1 MRRPR
6 LVDVPLARAAA
17 AHPVPPPSPGRDSPG
32 RGAGPAAQPAP
43 SPRSRQRRSPGAALI
58 VPPAPG
64 TMDELDQSPLVSS
77 SSSSGP
83 PRPQQPQFN
92 YQFVL
97 DDEKEEDEDEEEEE
111 EDEDFDEQL
120 EVMERKPVAA
130 PQERPSPP
138 QDRGSPAEPPR
149 PAAPE
154 PEREPPQPAWSP
166 PPAAS
171 SSSSAASTPSPGP
184 ERPAPPQPEPRRR
197 GSSSGSADE
206 TLFALPAT
214 SAPLMHSSSDK
225 VVDLQEQPGSTK
237 SLGQEDFTAVPL
249 DTAAS
254 LLSFSPLSADP
265 FKEHAAFDTLSD
277 GLPARGI
284 YKESA
289 SEVCKETME
298 NVRNPF
304 LAEGSK
310 KDTSEMKYSE
320 MEPSFAKAEAAI
332 LFQAEEEV
340 QLEGPKELCDLGKMP
355 AQQLGM
361 SPETPKDLFEKNEE
375 DVFSSK
381 DKGRDADHGD
391 KKALKEDAVRREEYV
406 DFKPYEPIWEV
417 KGASD
422 GLSSL
427 REDTES
433 KIDGK
438 LETSLDE
445 KYGVDKLAA
454 LKDYERDSEGS
465 AEDLSFPSTP
475 EAVKEPSQNYI
486 TCTKFESSITPDG
499 NEVKSICPVE
509 EDASEN
515 RTDDEKKIAE
525 MKAQN
530 TEQGD
535 FSSRAVGKQEGLEA
549 DDAKT
554 DSASTPLSDTAAS
567 MPEGLTPDLVQE
579 AYESEMHDAAST
591 KLAYETKIDLVQT
604 SESVQET
611 LKPVT
616 QLCPSFEGSEAAP
629 SPILPDIVME
639 APLSS
644 GTAGAEA
651 STVQLEASPLGTFV
665 STASYENV
673 KQEAEKPPSYQE
685 ALNAP
690 LALAQEAEEEL
701 TLKKPDRE
709 SSTSPEDLETS
720 YISIACDLIKE
731 TKVSGESAS
740 PSLTD
745 YSTTPITE
753 HVSQG
758 VPEHKELGEK
768 LSPQFGKSDL
778 FDSQVI
784 PDFPGKESE
793 DQTLILNST
802 SVENIEND
810 EEHEQLVDSLAATG
824 KPYLE
829 SFQAELDSSKIVT
842 TQPSEPTPAK
852 MAKAEKIPLQ
862 MEELNALAYST
873 DVSIATEPKPGDSK
887 GLSPIES
894 SPVSVE
900 EDFVMLVD
908 PKTGPEFVA
917 EVTDRETMHKNERE
931 EISHEIKD
939 EKRQLPC
946 PELPCDLSVK
956 NVEVKTEEDANALR
970 KSLQAMDREVPEVSM
985 VSLPAADTSPLPTEK
1000 EIVSVGKPEAFEKEA
1015 EREAASAKEKEKPT
1029 AVFSAKL
1036 NISSVVD
1043 LLYWRDIKKTGVV
1056 FGASLFLLLSLTV
1069 FSIVSVTAYI
1079 ALALLSVTISFRIY
1093 KGVIQA
1099 IQKSDEGHPFRAYL
1113 ESDVAVSEE
1122 LIQKYSNVVLG
1133 HINGTVKELRRLFLV
1148 DDLVDSL
1155 KFAVLMWVFTYVGA
1169 LFNGLTLLIL
1179 ALISLFS
1186 VPVIYER
1193 HQAQIDHYLGLVNKN
1208 VKDAMAK
1215 IQAKIPGLKRKT
1227 E

>member
-1 MRRPR
+1 
-6 LVDVPLARAAA
+6 
-17 AHPVPPPSPGRDSPG
+17 
-32 RGAGPAAQPAP
+32 
-43 SPRSRQRRSPGAALI
+43 
-58 VPPAPG
+58 
-64 TMDELDQSPLVSS
+64 MDELDQSPLVSS
-77 SSSSGP
+77 SSSSSGP
-83 PRPQQPQFN
+83 VRPQQPQFN

-97 DDEKEEDEDEEEEE
+97 DDEKEEEEEEE
-111 EDEDFDEQL
+111 EEEDEDEDFDEQL

-130 PQERPSPP
+130 PAPAAALQERPP
-138 QDRGSPAEPPR
+138 QLLDLGGPAEPPR

-154 PEREPPQPAWSP
+154 PPQPDWSP
-166 PPAAS
+166 PGAVS
-171 SSSSAASTPSPGP
+171 SSSSATTPSPAQEQP
-184 ERPAPPQPEPRRR
+184 SAPARPAQPQPPKPEPAAAAPRRR

-214 SAPLMHSSSDK
+214 SAPLMHSSAEK
-225 VVDLQEQPGSTK
+225 VMDLQEQPGSTK

-249 DTAAS
+249 DTAPS
-254 LLSFSPLSADP
+254 LPSFSPISADP

-284 YKESA
+284 YKENA
-289 SEVCKETME
+289 SEVYKETLE
-298 NVRNPF
+298 NARSPF
-304 LAEGSK
+304 LAEGNE
-310 KDTSEMKYSE
+310 KDISEMKYSE
-320 MEPSFAKAEAAI
+320 PLFAKAEAAI
-332 LFQAEEEV
+332 LSQAKEET
-340 QLEGPKELCDLGKMP
+340 QLEGPKELPNLEKMP
-355 AQQLGM
+355 AQQLKM
-361 SPETPKDLFEKNEE
+361 SPETPQDLFEKNEE
-375 DVFSSK
+375 DLFYNK
-381 DKGRDADHGD
+381 DKYRGGDHGE
-391 KKALKEDAVRREEYV
+391 KEALKEDPLRREEYA
-406 DFKPYEPIWEV
+406 DFKPFEAVWEV
-417 KGASD
+417 KGASH
-422 GLSSL
+422 GLSSV
-427 REDTES
+427 REDVGS
-433 KIDGK
+433 KIDAK
-438 LETSLDE
+438 LESSLDE
-445 KYGVDKLAA
+445 KYGVDKLNVQ
-454 LKDYERDSEGS
+454 KDYERESEGS
-465 AEDLSFPSTP
+465 TEDRSFPSTP
-475 EAVKEPSQNYI
+475 EAVKEPSETYI
-486 TCTKFESSITPDG
+486 TCTKFESSISPDG
-499 NEVKSICPVE
+499 NKVKSLSPVE
-509 EDASEN
+509 EGTSEN

-525 MKAQN
+525 MKAQTS

-535 FSSRAVGKQEGLEA
+535 FSTQAVGKQEGQEA
-549 DDAKT
+549 DYAKT
-554 DSASTPLSDTAAS
+554 ESISTVSSDTAAN

-579 AYESEMHDAAST
+579 AYESEMHDAACT

-651 STVQLEASPLGTFV
+651 SAVQLEASPLETFIP
-665 STASYENV
+665 TANYENV
-673 KQEAEKPPSYQE
+673 KEETEKPPLYQE
-685 ALNAP
+685 AVSVP
-690 LALAQEAEEEL
+690 LTEAQEAKEAL
-701 TLKKPDRE
+701 TFKKPDRE
-709 SSTSPEDLETS
+709 SSASPEDIETP

-740 PSLTD
+740 PSFTD
-745 YSTTPITE
+745 YSKTPITE
-753 HVSQG
+753 CISQD
-758 VPEHKELGEK
+758 VPEHKELVEK

-778 FDSQVI
+778 FNSQVI
-784 PDFPGKESE
+784 PDFTEKVSE
-793 DQTLILNST
+793 DPSLILKSKST
-802 SVENIEND
+802 ENIVTDD
-810 EEHEQLVDSLAATG
+810 EREERLVDSVAATG

-829 SFQAELDSSKIVT
+829 SFQPELDSSKIVAAL
-842 TQPSEPTPAK
+842 PSEPTPTTI
-852 MAKAEKIPLQ
+852 AKAEKVPLQ
-862 MEELNALAYST
+862 MEELNAYSA
-873 DVSIATEPKPGDSK
+873 DVSVATELKPADNK
-887 GLSPIES
+887 ALSPMES
-894 SPVSVE
+894 SPVPVE
-900 EDFVMLVD
+900 EDFVMLAH
-908 PKTGPEFVA
+908 PKTAPEFVA
-917 EVTDRETMHKNERE
+917 EATDREVMHKDESE
-931 EISHEIKD
+931 EISKAIQG

-946 PELPCDLSVK
+946 PELPCDLSIK
-956 NVEVKTEEDANALR
+956 NVEVKAEEDANALK
-970 KSLQAMDREVPEVSM
+970 KSLEAADKEVPEVSM
-985 VSLPAADTSPLPTEK
+985 MSLPATDTSPLSAEK
-1000 EIVSVGKPEAFEKEA
+1000 EIVSVVKPEAFEKEA
-1015 EREAASAKEKEKPT
+1015 EREAASVKENEKPT

-1036 NISSVVD
+1036 NKSSVVD

>member
-1 MRRPR
+1 
-6 LVDVPLARAAA
+6 
-17 AHPVPPPSPGRDSPG
+17 
-32 RGAGPAAQPAP
+32 
-43 SPRSRQRRSPGAALI
+43 
-58 VPPAPG
+58 
-64 TMDELDQSPLVSS
+64 MDELDQSPLVSS

-83 PRPQQPQFN
+83 ARPQQPQFN

-97 DDEKEEDEDEEEEE
+97 DDDKEEEEE
-111 EDEDFDEQL
+111 EEEEEDEDEDFDEQL

-130 PQERPSPP
+130 PAPAAALQERPP
-138 QDRGSPAEPPR
+138 QLLDLGGPSEPPR

-154 PEREPPQPAWSP
+154 PPQPDRSP
-166 PPAAS
+166 PGAVSSS
-171 SSSSAASTPSPGP
+171 SSSSATTPSPAQEQP
-184 ERPAPPQPEPRRR
+184 SAPARPPQPEPAVAPRRR

-214 SAPLMHSSSDK
+214 SAPLMHSSAEK
-225 VVDLQEQPGSTK
+225 VMDLQEQPGSTK

-249 DTAAS
+249 DTAPS
-254 LLSFSPLSADP
+254 LPSFSPISADP
-265 FKEHAAFDTLSD
+265 FKEHAAFDTFSD

-284 YKESA
+284 YKENA
-289 SEVCKETME
+289 SEVYKETME
-298 NVRNPF
+298 NARNPF
-304 LAEGSK
+304 LAEGNE
-310 KDTSEMKYSE
+310 KDISEIKYSE
-320 MEPSFAKAEAAI
+320 PPFAKAEAAI
-332 LFQAEEEV
+332 LSQAKEET
-340 QLEGPKELCDLGKMP
+340 QLEGPKELPNLEKMP
-355 AQQLGM
+355 AQQLKM
-361 SPETPKDLFEKNEE
+361 SPETPQDLFEKNEE
-375 DVFSSK
+375 DLFYNK
-381 DKGRDADHGD
+381 DKYRGGDHGE
-391 KKALKEDAVRREEYV
+391 KGALKEDPLRREEYA
-406 DFKPYEPIWEV
+406 DFKPFEPIWEV
-417 KGASD
+417 KGASH
-422 GLSSL
+422 GLSSV
-427 REDTES
+427 REDVGR
-433 KIDGK
+433 KIDAK
-438 LETSLDE
+438 LESSLDE
-445 KYGVDKLAA
+445 KYGVDKLNVQ
-454 LKDYERDSEGS
+454 KDYERESEGS
-465 AEDLSFPSTP
+465 PEDRSFPSTP
-475 EAVKEPSQNYI
+475 EAVKEPSQTYI
-486 TCTKFESSITPDG
+486 TCTKFESPISPDG
-499 NEVKSICPVE
+499 NKVKSLSPLE
-509 EDASEN
+509 EGTSEN

-525 MKAQN
+525 MKAQTS

-535 FSSRAVGKQEGLEA
+535 FSTQAVGKPEGREA
-549 DDAKT
+549 DYAKKE
-554 DSASTPLSDTAAS
+554 SVSTVPSDTAAN

-579 AYESEMHDAAST
+579 AYESEMHDAACT

-604 SESVQET
+604 SESVQEA

-639 APLSS
+639 APLST

-651 STVQLEASPLGTFV
+651 SAVQLEASPLETFIP
-665 STASYENV
+665 AANYENV
-673 KQEAEKPPSYQE
+673 KEETEKPPLYQE
-685 ALNAP
+685 AVNVPPAQ
-690 LALAQEAEEEL
+690 AQEAKEAL
-701 TLKKPDRE
+701 AFKKPDHE
-709 SSTSPEDLETS
+709 SGASPEDIETP

-740 PSLTD
+740 PSFTD
-745 YSTTPITE
+745 YSKTPITE
-753 HVSQG
+753 RISQD
-758 VPEHKELGEK
+758 VPEHKELVEK

-778 FDSQVI
+778 FNSQVI
-784 PDFPGKESE
+784 PDFTEKVSE
-793 DQTLILNST
+793 DPSLILKSKST
-802 SVENIEND
+802 ESIVTD
-810 EEHEQLVDSLAATG
+810 DEHEERLVDSVAPTG

-829 SFQAELDSSKIVT
+829 SFQPELDSSKVVAAL
-842 TQPSEPTPAK
+842 PPEPMPTK
-852 MAKAEKIPLQ
+852 VAKAEKIPLQ
-862 MEELNALAYST
+862 MEELNAMAYSA
-873 DVSIATEPKPGDSK
+873 DVPVASEPKTVDSK
-887 GLSPIES
+887 ALSPMES
-894 SPVSVE
+894 SPVPVE
-900 EDFVMLVD
+900 EDFVMLAH
-908 PKTGPEFVA
+908 PKAAPEVVA
-917 EVTDRETMHKNERE
+917 EATGREVMHKDESEDTSNVMQG
-931 EISHEIKD
+931 

-946 PELPCDLSVK
+946 PELPCDLSIK
-956 NVEVKTEEDANALR
+956 NVEVKAEEDANALKKR
-970 KSLQAMDREVPEVSM
+970 LEAVDREVPEVSM
-985 VSLPAADTSPLPTEK
+985 TSLPATDTSPVSADK
-1000 EIVSVGKPEAFEKEA
+1000 EVVSVVKPEAFEKEA
-1015 EREAASAKEKEKPT
+1015 EREAASVKEKEKPT

-1036 NISSVVD
+1036 NKSSVVD

-1113 ESDVAVSEE
+1113 ESDVGVSEE